1 MQNSLGRSIYIGCAG
16 WSIPKAYAQRFPD
29 KGSQLERYAGRFP
42 AVEVN
47 SSFYEWHRPE
57 TYARWAASVPEEFRF
72 AVKMSREIT
81 HLRRLKDTDLLE
93 RFLAET
99 GALGQKL
106 GAYLVQLPPSLA
118 FEPDLAAAFFSALRQ
133 RFSGH
138 VACEPRHATWFA
150 PQAQALLADFQVAR
164 VAADPAPHAL
174 GAEPGGWP
182 GLVYYRLHG
191 SPRMY
196 YSAYPAEYLAVLA
209 RRLAEAATAGA
220 VAWCIFDNTAA
231 GAATANALD
240 LLDRMRVPDVH

>member
-1 MQNSLGRSIYIGCAG
+1 MNSLELWIGCAG
-16 WSIPKAYAQRFPD
+16 WVIPKDCAHRFPEQ
-29 KGSQLERYAGRFP
+29 GSHLERYAARLS

-57 TYARWAASVPEEFRF
+57 TYARWAASVPEGFRF

-81 HLRRLKDTDLLE
+81 HLRRLKDTGLLE

-99 GALGQKL
+99 GALGRKL

-118 FEPDLAAAFFSALRQ
+118 FDPYLAGAFFAALRQ
-133 RFSGH
+133 HFAGQ
-138 VACEPRHATWFA
+138 VACEPRHATWFT
-150 PQAQALLADFQVAR
+150 PQAQALLADFRVAR

-196 YSAYPAEYLAVLA
+196 YSAYTTEYLENLA
-209 RRLAEAATAGA
+209 QRLTEAAAQGA
-220 VAWCIFDNTAA
+220 IVWCIFDNTAV

-240 LLDRMRVPDVH
+240 LLERLQGVSTPP